1 MEVRGSLWPI
11 WVTSMKTLSLILM
24 PLAMSLVAVAGCIQ
38 PKVEDPAILAQ
49 RSKLVLDAEPQGA
62 VSITDARKSLKDE
75 REIVLIGKVGAGD
88 STPFEQGKTAFL
100 ISDGG
105 TQAEGHDHNA
115 PGHDAENCPF
125 CKRRKKLSM
134 AMVQF
139 VDGEG
144 HVLPIDARELLGVK
158 ENQVVVVKGLA
169 KLNDLD
175 VMVVTADGIHL
186 R

>member
-1 MEVRGSLWPI
+1 MKSSLL
-11 WVTSMKTLSLILM
+11 VASLL
-24 PLAMSLVAVAGCIQ
+24 LAVAAVAGCTKI
-38 PKVEDPAILAQ
+38 KIEDPAVLAQ

-62 VSITDARKSLKDE
+62 VSITDARKDLKDKKE
-75 REIVLIGKVGAGD
+75 VVLIGKIGAGD

-105 TQAEGHDHNA
+105 TVAEGHDHNA